1 MATIEENSKKMTIF
15 YMKSDGA
22 IVNFCT
28 GIADMNFY
36 GTHEEDY
43 SQIYDFIVIDYDE
56 YIMNNLFNFYVD
68 IEEKRVKLIQTQ
80 DLSKYM

>member
-28 GIADMNFY
+28 GIADMSFY
-36 GTHEEDY
+36 GNHEEDY